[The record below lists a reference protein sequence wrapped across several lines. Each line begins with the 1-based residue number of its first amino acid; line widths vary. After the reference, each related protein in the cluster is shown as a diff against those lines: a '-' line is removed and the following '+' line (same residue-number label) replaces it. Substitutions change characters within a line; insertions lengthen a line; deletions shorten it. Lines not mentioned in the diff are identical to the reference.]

1 MNNHSRTRL
10 LYIRRKIN
18 RFFIAALND
27 TYEFDVRNNARV
39 FLTSETFRKR
49 WGLDDY
55 RQFLCGI
62 EANVGF
68 CQRWTWGDI
77 FLFFSFLFFF
87 FFDWSFFRTDSYFH
101 RDPIIM
107 IPHSPHRKIFSSRS
121 YFSLCFEALLAWN
134 RNRPF
139 STLFELSF
147 SVPEDMILL
156 HVGFQVAIRMI
167 EVALPMVRKQMCLVG
182 FLVATSLFRR

>member
-68 CQRWTWGDI
+68 FQRWTWGDI
-77 FLFFSFLFFF
+77 FLFFSFFFF
-87 FFDWSFFRTDSYFH
+87 FFFRLKFFSNGFL
-101 RDPIIM
+101 
-107 IPHSPHRKIFSSRS
+107 FSSRS
-121 YFSLCFEALLAWN
+121 DYYDSAFTTSKDFLI
-134 RNRPF
+134 
-139 STLFELSF
+139 SF
-147 SVPEDMILL
+147 V
-156 HVGFQVAIRMI
+156 
-167 EVALPMVRKQMCLVG
+167 
-182 FLVATSLFRR
+182 FLVMLWSAARLK